1 MSIPATIAKAILDT
15 VLARLVLLFLSAAA
29 GNTEA
34 AREAATQMLAAH
46 DPRTADE
53 LTLAAQIVTLQF
65 HALEALANAAE
76 PGLSLNRILR
86 LRGSA
91 VSLSR
96 ESHKARR
103 RLDQIQRARQTPE
116 QPAQAV
122 TATAQA
128 AAPTPPAPTPPAE
141 PPLPEPGAQAALDLV
156 ATAQEAL
163 RIAKKTGGRNWA
175 HTLQKRLLTAQ
186 MTQAA
191 KTQQARYAAQL
202 SSQSAAVPQTA
213 A

>member
-1 MSIPATIAKAILDT
+1 MSLPATIAKAILDT
-15 VLARLVLLFLSAAA
+15 VLARLALLFLSAAA
-29 GNTEA
+29 GDTEA
-34 AREAATQMLAAH
+34 AREAANQMLAAYN
-46 DPRTADE
+46 PQTADE

-65 HALEALANAAE
+65 HALEALGNAAE

-116 QPAQAV
+116 QPARP
-122 TATAQA
+122 A
-128 AAPTPPAPTPPAE
+128 AAKLPAE
-141 PPLPEPGAQAALDLV
+141 TPLPEPDADAQAALDLV

-175 HTLQKRLLTAQ
+175 HALQKRLLTAQ

-191 KTQQARYAAQL
+191 KTQQARHAA
-202 SSQSAAVPQTA
+202 SQTTAAAPQTA